1 MQGTFRVH
9 NWIDCLPAEV
19 KAVVHSCMR
28 KRRLAPGEVV
38 FSTGEVSDA
47 LYQVV
52 QGELESSTVSPDG
65 KELILY
71 INYPGD
77 CFGET
82 SLVNGSPRFY
92 TASARHAGVV
102 LVLPAGQ
109 FARLR
114 GKHPEIN
121 HALLRTQSTR
131 VQILATRMGAYA
143 SRSLRQVIV
152 QRLAFLAE
160 NARLQDCGGVLIQ
173 TGLSQKEYG
182 KLFGASRQ
190 SVNKELNLLQDQKF
204 IELRKNGIFIYSIE
218 SLLESAST
226 GA

>member
-1 MQGTFRVH
+1 
-9 NWIDCLPAEV
+9 
-19 KAVVHSCMR
+19 MR
-28 KRRLAPGEVV
+28 KRQLAPGELA
-38 FSTGEVSDA
+38 FSAGEVANA
-47 LYQVV
+47 LYQLV
-52 QGELESSTVSPDG
+52 QGEIELSTVSPDG

-82 SLVNGSPRFY
+82 SLINGSPRFH
-92 TASARHAGVV
+92 TASARHASVV

-109 FARLR
+109 FTRLR
-114 GKHPEIN
+114 GEHPEIN

-131 VQILATRMGAYA
+131 LQILATRLGAYA
-143 SRSLRQVIV
+143 SRSLRQVIL
-152 QRLAFLAE
+152 QRLVFLAE
-160 NARLQDCGGVLIQ
+160 NARRQDCGGVLIQ

-204 IELRKNGIFIYSIE
+204 IELRRNGIFVYSIDD
-218 SLLESAST
+218 LLEPVPT

>member
-1 MQGTFRVH
+1 
-9 NWIDCLPAEV
+9 
-19 KAVVHSCMR
+19 MR

-38 FSTGEVSDA
+38 FSTGEVA
-47 LYQVV
+47 EAIYQVAE
-52 QGELESSTVSPDG
+52 GELESTTVSPDG
-65 KELILY
+65 RELILY

-82 SLVNGSPRFY
+82 CLVNESPRFY
-92 TASARHAGVV
+92 TASARHASAV

-121 HALLRTQSTR
+121 HALLRTQSR
-131 VQILATRMGAYA
+131 RLQIMATRIGAYA
-143 SRSLRQVIV
+143 SRSLRQVIL

-160 NARLQDCGGVLIQ
+160 NGRQRDCGGVLIQ

-182 KLFGASRQ
+182 KLFGASRL
-190 SVNKELNLLQDQKF
+190 SW
-204 IELRKNGIFIYSIE
+204 
-218 SLLESAST
+218 SACLVCCWLCY
-226 GA
+226 